1 MCRSRDIRCLRIVGV
16 LAVVASLIAGPR
28 PGYALF
34 GVGDIVFD
42 PTNLIQNTLTAIRT
56 LQSNLNEATQI
67 ANDIRMI
74 ANQVQQ
80 LANEALNLATL
91 PLSLLQDLQAQLQGY
106 AALLRQAQGLSFQLG
121 SIAAQYEQ
129 LYGTVGQPAR
139 SSAALLQQ
147 ASQWTQQL
155 RQASATAMQVQSV
168 WERLTGQQTRLQL
181 ALTASDTAQGNLQV
195 SQATNQLLGVMAEQQ
210 ASLQQILA
218 ASSRA
223 EVSLLAMQAA
233 QDEAAR
239 ANAAHFMD
247 GFTTMTPVQGI
258 GIPPF
263 R

>member
-1 MCRSRDIRCLRIVGV
+1 MPGNRGVRGRHIVGV
-16 LAVVASLIAGPR
+16 LAVVASLLAGPR
-28 PGYALF
+28 LGSALF

-42 PTNLIQNTLTAIRT
+42 PTNLLQNTLTAIRT

-67 ANDIRMI
+67 ANDVRMI
-74 ANQVQQ
+74 ANQGQQ
-80 LANEALNLATL
+80 LAYEGQNLATL
-91 PLSLLQDLQAQLQGY
+91 PLSLWHDLQAELRTYTRLLQ
-106 AALLRQAQGLSFQLG
+106 QAQGLSFQLNQVPAQ
-121 SIAAQYEQ
+121 IAQ
-129 LYGTVGQPAR
+129 LYATAGHPAR

-168 WERLTGQQTRLQL
+168 WERLTGQQGQIQR

-195 SQATNQLLGVMAEQQ
+195 SQATNQLLGVLAAQQ
-210 ASLQQILA
+210 GSLQQILA

-223 EVSLLAMQAA
+223 EASLLAMQAA
-233 QDEAAR
+233 QEEAAR
-239 ANAAHFMD
+239 ANATHFMD

-258 GIPPF
+258 GIPAF

>member
-1 MCRSRDIRCLRIVGV
+1 MCRSCGLRMLVIVALV
-16 LAVVASLIAGPR
+16 TSLTTGPR
-28 PGYALF
+28 LGHALF

-67 ANDIRMI
+67 ANDVRMI

-106 AALLRQAQGLSFQLG
+106 AAVLRQAQGLSFQL
-121 SIAAQYEQ
+121 SAVAAQYEQ

-168 WERLTGQQTRLQL
+168 WERLTGQQVQIQL
-181 ALTASDTAQGNLQV
+181 ALTASDTAGGNLQV

-210 ASLQQILA
+210 GSLQQILA

-223 EVSLLAMQAA
+223 EASLLAMQAA